1 MKVFSGIAL
10 SFLAAASTAYGASW
24 GFEDATL
31 TVQQKGAGIGGG
43 AKEKWVLEWTL
54 QRIQLIANKCIGSL
68 LPLPSLPPSASR
80 QPTP

>member
-1 MKVFSGIAL
+1 MLLLYCDNHLFNSQVAYLCSSYTMRVFSGIAL

-43 AKEKWVLEWTL
+43 AKEK
-54 QRIQLIANKCIGSL
+54 
-68 LPLPSLPPSASR
+68 
-80 QPTP
+80 